1 MSQRPPATE
10 IPPRIYGV
18 MAEFEQP
25 DALLDAT
32 WRARQAGYRR
42 MDAYTP
48 FPVEGEADALGMHR
62 SLVPWLVAGAGLTGG
77 LTGTLLTIWA
87 MAFAY
92 PINVGGR
99 PYVSIPSFVP
109 PAYELTILFSAL
121 MAVFSLFFL
130 CKLPEPYH
138 PVFNVPSFSRATVD
152 RFFLLIQADDPRFDP
167 RRTTEFLRSLEPL
180 EVVDVPE

>member
-1 MSQRPPATE
+1 M
-10 IPPRIYGV
+10 PPRIFGV
-18 MAEFEQP
+18 MAEFTEP
-25 DALLDAT
+25 DALVDAT

-62 SLVPWLVAGAGLTGG
+62 SLVPWLVAAAGVTGG
-77 LTGTLLTIWA
+77 LTGVLLQIWT

-92 PINVGGR
+92 PINIGGR

-109 PAYELTILFSAL
+109 PAYELTILFASI
-121 MAVFSLFFL
+121 MAVVAVFVLNR
-130 CKLPEPYH
+130 LPEPYH
-138 PVFNVPSFSRATVD
+138 PVFNVPSFARATVD
-152 RFFLLIQADDPRFDP
+152 RFFLLIQTDDPRYDP
-167 RRTTEFLRSLEPL
+167 RTTPEFLRSLGAL